1 MKKALNALEAIGN
14 TPIVKLNKVVPDHA
28 ADVWVKLEGGN
39 PTGSYKDRMALAIIE
54 GAEIRGDLKQGM
66 TVVEYTG
73 GSTGSGLAFVCAVK
87 GYKFH
92 VVSSDA
98 FAKEKLDTMR
108 AFGAKLEVIHSPSGK
123 INSNLINQMVDRAKE
138 LAMKDDYF
146 FSDQLNNAD
155 IIKGFEK
162 MGREILEQ
170 IDGSIDAFTC
180 SVGTAGAFMGV
191 SNILLDSDKDT
202 KIVALEPASAPYY
215 SKNQSDGDHHVEG
228 IGLGF
233 ALPLLDKNNYH
244 EARGIDE
251 SEAREMAKLLAS
263 EEGIF
268 GGTSSGLN
276 VVGAIQLAEE
286 LGKGKTVVTIAV
298 DTGLKYLTGNLFL
311 QTQRFW
317 LCTKILISSM

>member
-14 TPIVKLNKVVPDHA
+14 TPIVKLNKVVPDYA

-54 GAEIRGDLKQGM
+54 GAEIRGDLKPGM

-87 GYKFH
+87 GYEFH

-123 INSNLINQMVDRAKE
+123 INSNLINQMIDRAKE
-138 LAMKDDYF
+138 LATKDDYF

-155 IIKGFEK
+155 IIIGFEK

-233 ALPLLDKNNYH
+233 ELPLLDKNNYH

-311 QTQRFW
+311 
-317 LCTKILISSM
+317 

>member
-54 GAEIRGDLKQGM
+54 GAEIRRDLKPGM

-215 SKNQSDGDHHVEG
+215 SKNQFDGDHHVEG

-233 ALPLLDKNNYH
+233 ELPLLDKNNYH
-244 EARGIDE
+244 EARGIEE

-311 QTQRFW
+311 
-317 LCTKILISSM
+317 

>member
-1 MKKALNALEAIGN
+1 MIKALNALEAIGN

-54 GAEIRGDLKQGM
+54 GAEIRGDLKPGM

-138 LAMKDDYF
+138 LATKDDYF

-233 ALPLLDKNNYH
+233 ELPLLDKNNYH

-276 VVGAIQLAEE
+276 VVGAIQLAVE

-311 QTQRFW
+311 
-317 LCTKILISSM
+317 

>member
-14 TPIVKLNKVVPDHA
+14 TPIVKLNKVVPDYA

-92 VVSSDA
+92 VISSDA

-108 AFGAKLEVIHSPSGK
+108 AFGAKLEVIHSSSDK
-123 INSNLINQMVDRAKE
+123 INSKLINQMIDRAKE
-138 LAMKDDYF
+138 LATKDDYF

-162 MGREILEQ
+162 MGLEILEQ

-233 ALPLLDKNNYH
+233 ELPLLDKNNYH

-298 DTGLKYLTGNLFL
+298 DTGLKYLTGNLF
-311 QTQRFW
+311 
-317 LCTKILISSM
+317 M

>member
-1 MKKALNALEAIGN
+1 MIKALNTLEAIGN

-39 PTGSYKDRMALAIIE
+39 PTGSYKDRMAQAIIE
-54 GAEIRGDLKQGM
+54 GAEIRGDLKAGM

-108 AFGAKLEVIHSPSGK
+108 AFGAKLEVIQSPSGK
-123 INSNLINQMVDRAKE
+123 INSNLINQMVDRAKG
-138 LAMKDDYF
+138 LAAKDDYF

-162 MGREILEQ
+162 MGREILDQ

-191 SNILLDSDKDT
+191 SNILLDSDKDI

-233 ALPLLDKNNYH
+233 ELPLLDKNNYH

-251 SEAREMAKLLAS
+251 FEAREMAKLLAS

-276 VVGAIQLAEE
+276 AVGAIKLAEE

-298 DTGLKYLTGNLFL
+298 DTGLKYLTGNLF
-311 QTQRFW
+311 
-317 LCTKILISSM
+317 M

>member
-1 MKKALNALEAIGN
+1 MIKALNALEAIGN

-54 GAEIRGDLKQGM
+54 GAEIRGDLKPGM

-155 IIKGFEK
+155 IIKGFEI
-162 MGREILEQ
+162 MGQEILQQ

-233 ALPLLDKNNYH
+233 ELPLLDKNNYH

-276 VVGAIQLAEE
+276 VVGAIKLAEE

-311 QTQRFW
+311 
-317 LCTKILISSM
+317 

>member
-54 GAEIRGDLKQGM
+54 GAEIRGDLKPGM

-87 GYKFH
+87 GYEFH

-123 INSNLINQMVDRAKE
+123 INSNLINQMIDRAKE
-138 LAMKDDYF
+138 LATKDDYF

-155 IIKGFEK
+155 IIIGFEK

-233 ALPLLDKNNYH
+233 ELPLLDKNNYH

-311 QTQRFW
+311 
-317 LCTKILISSM
+317 

>member
-14 TPIVKLNKVVPDHA
+14 TPIVKLNKVVPDYA

-123 INSNLINQMVDRAKE
+123 INSNLINQMIDRAKE
-138 LAMKDDYF
+138 LATKDDYF

-170 IDGSIDAFTC
+170 MDGSIDAFTC

-233 ALPLLDKNNYH
+233 ELPLLDKNNYH

-311 QTQRFW
+311 
-317 LCTKILISSM
+317 

>member
-1 MKKALNALEAIGN
+1 MIKALNALEAIGN

-54 GAEIRGDLKQGM
+54 GAEIRGDLKPGM

-123 INSNLINQMVDRAKE
+123 INSNLINQMIDRAKE
-138 LAMKDDYF
+138 LATKDDYF

-155 IIKGFEK
+155 IIIGFEK

-215 SKNQSDGDHHVEG
+215 SKNQFDGDHHVEG

-233 ALPLLDKNNYH
+233 ELPLLDKNNYH
-244 EARGIDE
+244 EARGIEE

-286 LGKGKTVVTIAV
+286 LGKGKTVVTMAV

-311 QTQRFW
+311 
-317 LCTKILISSM
+317 

>member
-1 MKKALNALEAIGN
+1 MIKALNALEAIGN

-54 GAEIRGDLKQGM
+54 GAEIRGDLKPGM

-123 INSNLINQMVDRAKE
+123 INSNLINQMIDRAKE
-138 LAMKDDYF
+138 LATKDDYF

-155 IIKGFEK
+155 IIIGFEK

-233 ALPLLDKNNYH
+233 ELPLLDKNNYH

-311 QTQRFW
+311 
-317 LCTKILISSM
+317 

>member
-1 MKKALNALEAIGN
+1 MIKALNALEAIGN
-14 TPIVKLNKVVPDHA
+14 TPIVKLNKAVPDNA

-54 GAEIRGDLKQGM
+54 GAEIRGDLKPGM

-123 INSNLINQMVDRAKE
+123 INSYLINQMVDRAKE
-138 LAMKDDYF
+138 LATKDDYF

-244 EARGIDE
+244 EARGINE

-276 VVGAIQLAEE
+276 VVGAIQLATE

-311 QTQRFW
+311 
-317 LCTKILISSM
+317 

>member
-54 GAEIRGDLKQGM
+54 GAEIRGDLKPGM

-87 GYKFH
+87 GYEFH

-123 INSNLINQMVDRAKE
+123 INSNLINQMIDRAKE
-138 LAMKDDYF
+138 LATKDDYF

-155 IIKGFEK
+155 IIIGFEK

-233 ALPLLDKNNYH
+233 ALPLLDKNNYR

-311 QTQRFW
+311 
-317 LCTKILISSM
+317 

>member
-1 MKKALNALEAIGN
+1 MIKALNTLEAIGN

-54 GAEIRGDLKQGM
+54 GAEIRGDLKPGM

-98 FAKEKLDTMR
+98 FAKEKLNTMR

-123 INSNLINQMVDRAKE
+123 INSHLINQMVDRAKE
-138 LAMKDDYF
+138 LATKNDYF

-162 MGREILEQ
+162 MGGEILNQ

-191 SNILLDSDKDT
+191 SNILLDCDKNT

-233 ALPLLDKNNYH
+233 ELPLLDKNNYH
-244 EARGIDE
+244 EARGINE

-276 VVGAIQLAEE
+276 VVGAIQLATE

-311 QTQRFW
+311 
-317 LCTKILISSM
+317 

>member
-1 MKKALNALEAIGN
+1 MIKALNALEAIGN

-54 GAEIRGDLKQGM
+54 GAEIRGDLKPGM

-108 AFGAKLEVIHSPSGK
+108 AFGAKLEVIHSQSGK
-123 INSNLINQMVDRAKE
+123 INSNLINQMIDRAKK
-138 LAMKDDYF
+138 LATKDDYF

-162 MGREILEQ
+162 MGQEILGQ

-233 ALPLLDKNNYH
+233 ELPLLDKNNYH

-286 LGKGKTVVTIAV
+286 QGKGKTVVTIAV

-311 QTQRFW
+311 
-317 LCTKILISSM
+317 

>member
-1 MKKALNALEAIGN
+1 MIKALNALEAIGN

-54 GAEIRGDLKQGM
+54 GAEIRGDLKPGM

-87 GYKFH
+87 GYEFH

-123 INSNLINQMVDRAKE
+123 INSNLINQMIDRAKE
-138 LAMKDDYF
+138 LATKDDYF

-155 IIKGFEK
+155 IIIGFEK

-233 ALPLLDKNNYH
+233 ELPLLDKNNYH

-276 VVGAIQLAEE
+276 VVGAIQLAEK

-311 QTQRFW
+311 
-317 LCTKILISSM
+317 

>member
-1 MKKALNALEAIGN
+1 MKKALNALEAIRN
-14 TPIVKLNKVVPDHA
+14 TPIVKLNKVVPDYA

-54 GAEIRGDLKQGM
+54 GAEIRGDLKPGM

-92 VVSSDA
+92 VISSDA

-108 AFGAKLEVIHSPSGK
+108 AFGAKLEVIHSQSGK
-123 INSNLINQMVDRAKE
+123 INSNLINQMIDRAKK
-138 LAMKDDYF
+138 LATKDDYF

-162 MGREILEQ
+162 MGLEILEQ

-215 SKNQSDGDHHVEG
+215 SKNQPDGDHRVEG

-233 ALPLLDKNNYH
+233 ELPLLDKNNYH

-286 LGKGKTVVTIAV
+286 LGKCKTVVTIAV

-311 QTQRFW
+311 
-317 LCTKILISSM
+317 

>member
-14 TPIVKLNKVVPDHA
+14 TPIVKLNKVVPDYA

-92 VVSSDA
+92 VISSDA

-108 AFGAKLEVIHSPSGK
+108 AFGAKLEVIHSQSGK
-123 INSNLINQMVDRAKE
+123 INSNLINQMIDRAKK
-138 LAMKDDYF
+138 LATKDDYF

-162 MGREILEQ
+162 MGLEILEQ

-233 ALPLLDKNNYH
+233 ELPLLDKNNYH

-311 QTQRFW
+311 
-317 LCTKILISSM
+317 

>member
-1 MKKALNALEAIGN
+1 MIKALNALEAIGN

-54 GAEIRGDLKQGM
+54 GAEIRGDLKPGM

-233 ALPLLDKNNYH
+233 ELPLLDKNNYH

-276 VVGAIQLAEE
+276 VVGAIQLAVE

-311 QTQRFW
+311 
-317 LCTKILISSM
+317 

>member
-54 GAEIRGDLKQGM
+54 GAEIRGDLKPGM

-87 GYKFH
+87 GYEFH

-138 LAMKDDYF
+138 LATKDDYF

-155 IIKGFEK
+155 IIIGFEK

-233 ALPLLDKNNYH
+233 ELPLLDKNNYH

-311 QTQRFW
+311 
-317 LCTKILISSM
+317 

>member
-14 TPIVKLNKVVPDHA
+14 TPIVKLNKVVPDYA

-54 GAEIRGDLKQGM
+54 GAEIRGDLKPGM

-123 INSNLINQMVDRAKE
+123 INSNLINQMIDRAKE
-138 LAMKDDYF
+138 LATKDDYF

-170 IDGSIDAFTC
+170 MDGSIDAFTC
-180 SVGTAGAFMGV
+180 SIGTAGAFMGV
-191 SNILLDSDKDT
+191 SNNLLDSDKDT

-215 SKNQSDGDHHVEG
+215 SKNQSDGDHNVEG

-233 ALPLLDKNNYH
+233 ELPLLDKNNYH

-286 LGKGKTVVTIAV
+286 MGKGKTVVTIAV
-298 DTGLKYLTGNLFL
+298 DTGLKYLTGSLFL
-311 QTQRFW
+311 
-317 LCTKILISSM
+317 

>member
-1 MKKALNALEAIGN
+1 MIKALNALEAIGN

-54 GAEIRGDLKQGM
+54 GAEIRGDLKPGM

-123 INSNLINQMVDRAKE
+123 INSNLINQMIDRAKE
-138 LAMKDDYF
+138 LATKDDYF

-155 IIKGFEK
+155 IIIGFEK

-170 IDGSIDAFTC
+170 IDGFIDAFTC

-191 SNILLDSDKDT
+191 SNILLDSDKDI

-233 ALPLLDKNNYH
+233 ELPLLDKNNYH
-244 EARGIDE
+244 EARGIEE

-286 LGKGKTVVTIAV
+286 LGKGKTVVTMAV

-311 QTQRFW
+311 
-317 LCTKILISSM
+317 

>member
-1 MKKALNALEAIGN
+1 M
-14 TPIVKLNKVVPDHA
+14 NKVVPDHA

-54 GAEIRGDLKQGM
+54 GAEIRGDLKPGM

-138 LAMKDDYF
+138 LATKDDYF

-162 MGREILEQ
+162 MGREILDQ

-233 ALPLLDKNNYH
+233 ELPLLDKNNYH

-311 QTQRFW
+311 
-317 LCTKILISSM
+317 

>member
-1 MKKALNALEAIGN
+1 MIKALNALEAIGN

-54 GAEIRGDLKQGM
+54 GAEIRGDLKPGM

-87 GYKFH
+87 GYEFH
-92 VVSSDA
+92 VVSSDV

-123 INSNLINQMVDRAKE
+123 INSNLINQMIDRAKE
-138 LAMKDDYF
+138 LATKDDYF

-155 IIKGFEK
+155 IIIGFEK

-233 ALPLLDKNNYH
+233 ELPLLDKNNYH

-263 EEGIF
+263 DEGIF

-311 QTQRFW
+311 
-317 LCTKILISSM
+317 

>member
-1 MKKALNALEAIGN
+1 MIKALNTLEAIGN

-54 GAEIRGDLKQGM
+54 GAEIRGDLKPGM

-123 INSNLINQMVDRAKE
+123 INSYLINQMVDRAKE
-138 LAMKDDYF
+138 LATKDDYF

-191 SNILLDSDKDT
+191 SNILLDSNKDIKT
-202 KIVALEPASAPYY
+202 VALEPASAAYY

-233 ALPLLDKNNYH
+233 ALPLLDKKNYH
-244 EARGIDE
+244 EARGIEE

-311 QTQRFW
+311 
-317 LCTKILISSM
+317 

>member
-1 MKKALNALEAIGN
+1 MIKALNALEAIGN
-14 TPIVKLNKVVPDHA
+14 TPIVKLNKVVPDYA

-54 GAEIRGDLKQGM
+54 GAEIRGDLKPGM

-87 GYKFH
+87 GYEFH

-123 INSNLINQMVDRAKE
+123 INSNLINQMIDRAKE
-138 LAMKDDYF
+138 LATKDDYF

-155 IIKGFEK
+155 IIIGFEK

-233 ALPLLDKNNYH
+233 ELPLLDKNNYH

-311 QTQRFW
+311 
-317 LCTKILISSM
+317 

>member
-1 MKKALNALEAIGN
+1 MIKALNTLEAIGN

-54 GAEIRGDLKQGM
+54 GAEIRGDLKPGM

-123 INSNLINQMVDRAKE
+123 INSYLINQMVDRAKE
-138 LAMKDDYF
+138 LATKDDYF
-146 FSDQLNNAD
+146 FSDQLKNAD

-191 SNILLDSDKDT
+191 SNILLDSNKDIKT
-202 KIVALEPASAPYY
+202 VALEPASAAYY

-244 EARGIDE
+244 EARGIEE

-263 EEGIF
+263 EGGIF

-298 DTGLKYLTGNLFL
+298 DTGLKYLNGNLFL
-311 QTQRFW
+311 
-317 LCTKILISSM
+317 

>member
-1 MKKALNALEAIGN
+1 MKKALNTLEAIGN

-54 GAEIRGDLKQGM
+54 GAEIRGDLKPGM

-98 FAKEKLDTMR
+98 FAKEKLDTMQ
-108 AFGAKLEVIHSPSGK
+108 AFGATLEVIHSPSGK
-123 INSNLINQMVDRAKE
+123 INSNLINQMIDRAKE

-215 SKNQSDGDHHVEG
+215 SKNQFDGDHHVEG

-233 ALPLLDKNNYH
+233 ELPLLDKNNYH

-276 VVGAIQLAEE
+276 VVGAIKLAEE

-311 QTQRFW
+311 
-317 LCTKILISSM
+317 

>member
-1 MKKALNALEAIGN
+1 MIKALNALEAIGN

-54 GAEIRGDLKQGM
+54 GAEIRGDLKPGM

-87 GYKFH
+87 GYEFH

-123 INSNLINQMVDRAKE
+123 INSNLINQMIDRAKE
-138 LAMKDDYF
+138 LATKDDYF

-155 IIKGFEK
+155 IIIGFEK

-233 ALPLLDKNNYH
+233 ELPLLDKNNYH

-298 DTGLKYLTGNLFL
+298 DTGLKYLTGNLF
-311 QTQRFW
+311 
-317 LCTKILISSM
+317 M

>member
-1 MKKALNALEAIGN
+1 MIKALNALEAIGN

-54 GAEIRGDLKQGM
+54 GAEIRGDLIPGM

-87 GYKFH
+87 GYEFH

-123 INSNLINQMVDRAKE
+123 INSNLINQMIDRAKE
-138 LAMKDDYF
+138 LATKDDYF

-233 ALPLLDKNNYH
+233 ELPLLDKNNYH
-244 EARGIDE
+244 EARGIEE

-311 QTQRFW
+311 
-317 LCTKILISSM
+317 

>member
-1 MKKALNALEAIGN
+1 MIKALNALEAIGN

-54 GAEIRGDLKQGM
+54 GAEIRGDLKPGM

-123 INSNLINQMVDRAKE
+123 INSNLINQMIDRAKE
-138 LAMKDDYF
+138 LATKDDYF

-155 IIKGFEK
+155 IIIGFEK

-233 ALPLLDKNNYH
+233 ELPLLDKNNYH
-244 EARGIDE
+244 EARGIEE

-286 LGKGKTVVTIAV
+286 LGKGKTVVTMAV
-298 DTGLKYLTGNLFL
+298 DTGLKYLIGNLFL
-311 QTQRFW
+311 
-317 LCTKILISSM
+317 

>member
-1 MKKALNALEAIGN
+1 MIKALNALEAIGN

-54 GAEIRGDLKQGM
+54 GAEIRGDMKPGM

-138 LAMKDDYF
+138 LATKDDYF

-155 IIKGFEK
+155 IIIGFEK

-233 ALPLLDKNNYH
+233 ELPLLDKNNYH

-311 QTQRFW
+311 
-317 LCTKILISSM
+317 

>member
-54 GAEIRGDLKQGM
+54 GAESRGDLKPGM

-87 GYKFH
+87 GYEFH

-123 INSNLINQMVDRAKE
+123 INSNLINQMIDRAKE
-138 LAMKDDYF
+138 LATKDDYF

-162 MGREILEQ
+162 MGLEILEQ

-202 KIVALEPASAPYY
+202 KLVALEPASAPYY

-233 ALPLLDKNNYH
+233 ELPLLDKNNYH

-311 QTQRFW
+311 
-317 LCTKILISSM
+317 

>member
-1 MKKALNALEAIGN
+1 MIKALNALEAIGN

-54 GAEIRGDLKQGM
+54 GAEIRGDLKPGM

-87 GYKFH
+87 GYEFH
-92 VVSSDA
+92 VVSSDV

-123 INSNLINQMVDRAKE
+123 INSNLINQMIDRAKE
-138 LAMKDDYF
+138 LATKDDYF

-155 IIKGFEK
+155 IIIGFEK

-233 ALPLLDKNNYH
+233 ELPLLDKNNYH

-311 QTQRFW
+311 
-317 LCTKILISSM
+317 

>member
-1 MKKALNALEAIGN
+1 MIKALNALEAIGN

-54 GAEIRGDLKQGM
+54 GAEIRGDLKPGM

-123 INSNLINQMVDRAKE
+123 INSNLINQMIDRAKE
-138 LAMKDDYF
+138 LATKDDYF

-155 IIKGFEK
+155 IIIGFEK

-170 IDGSIDAFTC
+170 LDGSIDAFTC

-233 ALPLLDKNNYH
+233 ELPLLDKNNYH
-244 EARGIDE
+244 EARGIEE

-286 LGKGKTVVTIAV
+286 LEKGKTVVTMAV

-311 QTQRFW
+311 
-317 LCTKILISSM
+317 

>member
-1 MKKALNALEAIGN
+1 MIKALNALEAIGN

-54 GAEIRGDLKQGM
+54 GAETRGDLKPGM

-87 GYKFH
+87 GYEFH

-123 INSNLINQMVDRAKE
+123 INSNLINQMIDRAKE
-138 LAMKDDYF
+138 LATKDDYF

-155 IIKGFEK
+155 IIIGFEK

-233 ALPLLDKNNYH
+233 ELPLLDKNNYH

-311 QTQRFW
+311 
-317 LCTKILISSM
+317 

>member
-14 TPIVKLNKVVPDHA
+14 TPIVKLNKVVPDYA

-87 GYKFH
+87 GYEFH

-123 INSNLINQMVDRAKE
+123 INSNLINQMIDRAKE
-138 LAMKDDYF
+138 LATKDDYF

-162 MGREILEQ
+162 MGQEILGQ

-233 ALPLLDKNNYH
+233 ELPLLDKNNYH

-311 QTQRFW
+311 
-317 LCTKILISSM
+317 

>member
-1 MKKALNALEAIGN
+1 MIKALNALEAIGN

-54 GAEIRGDLKQGM
+54 GAEIRGDLKPGM

-123 INSNLINQMVDRAKE
+123 INSNLINQMIDRAKE
-138 LAMKDDYF
+138 LATKDDYF

-155 IIKGFEK
+155 IIIGFEK

-215 SKNQSDGDHHVEG
+215 SKKQSDGDHHVEG

-233 ALPLLDKNNYH
+233 ELPLLDKNNYH

-311 QTQRFW
+311 
-317 LCTKILISSM
+317 

>member
-14 TPIVKLNKVVPDHA
+14 TPIVKLNKVVPDYA

-108 AFGAKLEVIHSPSGK
+108 AFGAKLEVIHSQSGK
-123 INSNLINQMVDRAKE
+123 INSNLINQMIDRAKK
-138 LAMKDDYF
+138 LATKDDYF

-162 MGREILEQ
+162 MGQEILGQ

-233 ALPLLDKNNYH
+233 ELPLLDKNNYH

-311 QTQRFW
+311 
-317 LCTKILISSM
+317 

>member
-1 MKKALNALEAIGN
+1 MIKALNALEAIGN

-54 GAEIRGDLKQGM
+54 GAEIRGDLKPGM

-138 LAMKDDYF
+138 LATKDDYF

-233 ALPLLDKNNYH
+233 ELPLLDKNNYH

-311 QTQRFW
+311 
-317 LCTKILISSM
+317 